1 MTYVKSDAIP
11 PLEAVVIIVATFGLL
26 LFVGALFFVLF
37 GNIFASPLSELLIA
51 VLPVGYMFARKI
63 HIRNYVG
70 AGIKPKT
77 LLLGIG
83 VGASLFLFDIL
94 ISNLLVSFF
103 GPSQAVEE
111 SNKLIT
117 DLASSTPGLVSVFVT
132 LILAGVCEELAFRGF
147 LLNAIERK
155 YSFGPAVLISSLAF
169 GLFHFDTQFV
179 YTIAAFLMGL
189 LLGYAYHRWHS
200 YSVCA
205 VAHATIDIVA
215 VALTLLIR

>member
-1 MTYVKSDAIP
+1 MKSDTIP
-11 PLEAVVIIVATFGLL
+11 PLDAIVIIVATFGLL
-26 LFVGALFFVLF
+26 LFVGAVFFVLF

-51 VLPVGYMFARKI
+51 ALPVSYMFARKM
-63 HIRNYVG
+63 HIRSYVG

-94 ISNLLVSFF
+94 ISNLLVSIF

-117 DLASSTPGLVSVFVT
+117 NLGSSAPGLLSVYVIV
-132 LILAGVCEELAFRGF
+132 ILAGVCEEFAFRGF
-147 LLNAIERK
+147 LYNAIERK
-155 YSFGPAVLISSLAF
+155 YSFGPALIVSSLAF
-169 GLFHFDTQFV
+169 GLFHFDLQLIWTL
-179 YTIAAFLMGL
+179 AAFLIGL

-200 YSVCA
+200 YTVCV
-205 VAHATIDIVA
+205 VAHATLDFIA
-215 VALTLLIR
+215 FTLTLLIR

>member
-1 MTYVKSDAIP
+1 MESDTIP
-11 PLEAVVIIVATFGLL
+11 PLEAVVIIVVTFGLL
-26 LFVGALFFVLF
+26 LFVGSAFFVLL
-37 GNIFASPLSELLIA
+37 GSAFASPLSELLIA
-51 VLPVGYMFARKI
+51 VLPVGYMLSRKI
-63 HIRNYVG
+63 HVRSYVRF
-70 AGIKPKT
+70 GIKPKT

-83 VGASLFLFDIL
+83 VGASLFVFDIF
-94 ISNLLVSFF
+94 ISNLLFAIF

-117 DLASSTPGLVSVFVT
+117 NLASSTPGLVSIFVT
-132 LILAGVCEELAFRGF
+132 VILAGVCEEFAFRGF

-155 YSFGPAVLISSLAF
+155 YSFGPALLISSLAF

-200 YSVCA
+200 YTVCA
-205 VAHATIDIVA
+205 VAHATIDLVA
-215 VALTLLIR
+215 VILTILIR

>member
-1 MTYVKSDAIP
+1 VKSDAIP
-11 PLEAVVIIVATFGLL
+11 PLDAVLIIVVTFGLL
-26 LFVGALFFVLF
+26 LFVGAVFLALF
-37 GNIFASPLSELLIA
+37 GNIFASPVSELFVA
-51 VLPVGYMFARKI
+51 VLPVSYMFARKI
-63 HIRNYVG
+63 HVRSYVG

-83 VGASLFLFDIL
+83 VGASLILFDIF
-94 ISNLLVSFF
+94 ISNLLVAIF
-103 GPSQAVEE
+103 GVSHAVEE

-132 LILAGVCEELAFRGF
+132 VILAGVCEEFAFRGF

-155 YSFGPAVLISSLAF
+155 YSFGPALLISSLAF

-200 YSVCA
+200 YTVCA
-205 VAHATIDIVA
+205 VAHATIDLYAI
-215 VALTLLIR
+215 LTLLLIR